1 MSLLIHNL
9 ELCRHDKVSLLG
21 PLNLSLEPGAR
32 VALVGE
38 SGSGKSLLAQAIMG
52 MLPPGVHLARGCVE
66 AFGCRM
72 DQPSQARQTL
82 RQRRIAWVPQD
93 PLMALN
99 PLVQIQDHL
108 VLRPWVHPP
117 ESRQKVLE
125 QMRPL
130 LEHLHLPTD
139 SNFLRRFPLEI
150 SGGQRQRVVLAMTLA
165 WNPELLVLDEP
176 TSALDP
182 ELQQEFLSLMNALHR
197 EGGLGWLWI
206 THDLNVA
213 AAVTDRVLV
222 LYGGKVLEAGPC
234 GEVLESPRHPYTRR
248 LREASQGEPSTEG
261 GFLDAP
267 GRRPAGC
274 PFRPRC
280 QETQP
285 TCVEWRPWQG
295 SSEMGIR
302 CNQSLRPY

>member
-1 MSLLIHNL
+1 MSLLIQNL

-52 MLPPGVHLARGCVE
+52 VLPPGVRMSGGSVE

-72 DQPSQARQTL
+72 DQPSHDRQTL
-82 RQRRIAWVPQD
+82 RQRRLAWIPQD

-99 PLVQIQDHL
+99 PLVRVQDHL
-108 VLRPWVHPP
+108 VLRPWVHSPDC
-117 ESRQKVLE
+117 RQKVLE

-130 LEHLHLPTD
+130 LEHLRLPTD
-139 SNFLRRFPLEI
+139 SSFLRRFPLEI

-165 WNPELLVLDEP
+165 WNPELLILDEP

-182 ELQQEFLSLMNALHR
+182 DLQQEFLNLMTAIHR
-197 EGGLGWLWI
+197 EGKLGWLWI
-206 THDLNVA
+206 THDLEVA
-213 AAVTDRVLV
+213 ATVADRVLV
-222 LYGGKVLEAGPC
+222 LYGGKALEAGPC
-234 GEVLESPRHPYTRR
+234 DGVLKSPRHPYTRR
-248 LREASQGEPSTEG
+248 LLEANRGEPSTEG

-267 GRRPAGC
+267 DHRPAGC

-280 QETQP
+280 PETEP

-295 SSEMGIR
+295 SSAMGIR
-302 CNQSLRPY
+302 CNRSLRP